1 MVLDTISTEQ
11 KCKLREKM
19 AGEISVVTAVEKMVV
34 EHGRIKTVMRVETES
49 EMPEQNEQLPHRIEV
64 TSREVGK

>member
-1 MVLDTISTEQ
+1 
-11 KCKLREKM
+11 M